1 MNFNIVLFTNKLP
14 YELEEWFAYHK
25 IQGCSKFIVYDNL
38 GPMGMPGYLT
48 EWTEEFVT
56 KYNIQ
61 RTLLLGSQRQITA
74 YNNYIGVYPNADS
87 WTFILDDDEYLVP
100 FASEVTVSTL
110 LDRFFLRVTVGH
122 KVPWKFFGSSGHE
135 ERVLDGLTIEN
146 YLWCQQG
153 LDKHH
158 KSMFV
163 PRFASRMLDPHTVEM
178 FGHTPLEFSMHF
190 YIAHYHTKSKEE
202 YREKCDRPRADNGE
216 RRNFEESFAAH
227 DINEVFNTDVAY
239 WGKAVRE
246 LIKGL

>member
-1 MNFNIVLFTNKLP
+1 MNFNIVLFTNKHPRDL
-14 YELEEWFAYHK
+14 LEWFAYHK
-25 IQGCSKFIVYDNL
+25 VHGCTKFYVCINSEEFQCEWSLKYVDMFDIYLDNFFGKAVQVQAYDKFIHLYGTLD
-38 GPMGMPGYLT
+38 
-48 EWTEEFVT
+48 EWCFV
-56 KYNIQ
+56 
-61 RTLLLGSQRQITA
+61 
-74 YNNYIGVYPNADS
+74 
-87 WTFILDDDEYLVP
+87 LDDDEYLVP
-100 FASEVTVSTL
+100 FEPKTTVSTS
-110 LDRFFLRVTVGH
+110 LDIWNPSKDVGY
-122 KVPWKFFGSSGHE
+122 KVAWKFFGSSGHE